1 MSSGS
6 SSDSFSDP
14 EVSVEVER
22 IIQEVVW
29 RVETRVW
36 DAVRLDTIFPFDP
49 KVDPPLDPSFGL
61 FEMDGKQLT
70 PKARGNSPEETRGK
84 KEKCPCK
91 FLHYFKRE
99 ARLLCQIR
107 QRI

>member
-61 FEMDGKQLT
+61 FEIDGKQLT
-70 PKARGNSPEETRGK
+70 PKCSWELSRGDPREEG
-84 KEKCPCK
+84 EVSMQIPP
-91 FLHYFKRE
+91 
-99 ARLLCQIR
+99 LL
-107 QRI
+107 